1 MYSHPIQQHRA
12 HPNSRQQSLQRFG
25 DAIDLLRQ
33 EFENVSAERDSLR
46 AQKEEYEAQSMH
58 SQLPPNAM
66 QLSHPLVT
74 LQISEVNAI
83 RRSLVDLET
92 QQTRV
97 RQHYEDE
104 LRRLRSEIN
113 SLHPSA
119 SHSGIPGFKSLGTPR
134 LPPPPTPLAI
144 GQPGPGPSTS
154 DTFGRA
160 RAASGAAYDRERGME
175 KSRAPTPLEK
185 EGPNSDN
192 WEMRQQ
198 QKAREFRERAERE
211 NDRMVDIRDTKRL
224 KSDHGES
231 VLAPIP
237 FDRLK

>member
-1 MYSHPIQQHRA
+1 
-12 HPNSRQQSLQRFG
+12 
-25 DAIDLLRQ
+25 
-33 EFENVSAERDSLR
+33 
-46 AQKEEYEAQSMH
+46 
-58 SQLPPNAM
+58 M
-66 QLSHPLVT
+66 QLTHLSVT

-97 RQHYEDE
+97 RQHYEEE

-113 SLHPSA
+113 ALHPSA
-119 SHSGIPGFKSLGTPR
+119 SHSGIPGFKSHGTTPR
-134 LPPPPTPLAI
+134 LAPPAAPPPI

-160 RAASGAAYDRERGME
+160 RATSGAAYDRERGIE

-185 EGPNSDN
+185 EGLHSDN

-198 QKAREFRERAERE
+198 QKAREFRERDRERE

-231 VLAPIP
+231 ALPMIR
-237 FDRLK
+237 FDRPKS